1 MVDKILLEKLKS
13 NFNEAFWFIKTN
25 KVRTFLTALG
35 IIFGVASV
43 ITMLAIGNGAEK
55 EILAQL
61 ELVGV
66 NNIVVTPIPDD
77 IKDNSNENEEENE
90 NNETK
95 RFSKGLDLLDALSVK
110 DNIPG
115 VKLVSPE
122 IILDTYVI
130 NSGRQNPVKL
140 VGVTDS
146 FFDSSNIGLENGKDF
161 SSYQH
166 VNGLPVC
173 IIGKKV
179 EKKLFTG
186 ESALGKYIK
195 VKNVWL
201 QVIGII
207 EEKLI
212 SEQAQENLGIRDL
225 NQDVYIPIK
234 TFLVRYQDRKIISDK
249 PRFSGGSGGG
259 GFIVVGGNQ
268 NGPKERQPRGNYHQI
283 DKLTIQVS
291 NSNELK
297 ATAEVLSKMLKR
309 RHNDVLDFEI
319 TIPIQLLKQQQKTK
333 QIFNIVLSIIAG
345 ISLLIGGIGIM
356 NIMLA
361 SVLERTKE
369 IGIMRAIGATEEDVI
384 LQFLSESVL
393 ISIGGGIIG
402 IFLGIIGAY
411 VIEIVSG
418 IETVLSLNSIM
429 LSFFIAVAIG
439 LIFGIFPAK
448 SAANKR
454 PIEALRSE

>member
-1 MVDKILLEKLKS
+1 MIDKLLFEKLKS
-13 NFNEAFWFIKTN
+13 NFTEAFWFIKTN

-66 NNIVVTPIPDD
+66 NNIVVSPIPDKKDDEADTD
-77 IKDNSNENEEENE
+77 IAENEENE
-90 NNETK
+90 SK
-95 RFSKGLDLLDALSVK
+95 RFSKGLDIIDSESIK
-110 DNIPG
+110 KNIPS

-130 NSGRQNPVKL
+130 NNGKQNSVKL
-140 VGVTDS
+140 IGVS
-146 FFDSSNIGLENGKDF
+146 PFFFISSNISLEKGKMF
-161 SSYQH
+161 SNYQI
-166 VNGLPVC
+166 NNALPVC

-186 ESALGKYIK
+186 ESALGKQIK
-195 VKNVWL
+195 VKDVWL
-201 QVIGII
+201 QVVGVI

-212 SEQAQENLGIRDL
+212 SDKAQENLGIRDL

-234 TFLVRYQDRKIISDK
+234 TFLVRYKDRKVIVDK
-249 PRFSGGSGGG
+249 LNANNRR
-259 GFIVVGGNQ
+259 NQ
-268 NGPKERQPRGNYHQI
+268 NGPKKKQPRGNYHQI
-283 DKLTIQVS
+283 DKLTVQVA

-369 IGIMRAIGATEEDVI
+369 IGIIRAIGATREDVI
-384 LQFLSESVL
+384 LQFLSESIL
-393 ISIGGGIIG
+393 ISVGGGIIG
-402 IFLGIIGAY
+402 IITGILGAY
-411 VIEIVSG
+411 IIEMASG
-418 IETVLSLNSIM
+418 IETVLSVNSVL
-429 LSFFIAVAIG
+429 LSFFIAVIVG
-439 LIFGIFPAK
+439 LVFGIFPAK
-448 SAANKR
+448 AAANKK
-454 PIEALRSE
+454 PIQALRSE